1 MPNEKKSKGII
12 IVKNGRNPKAQK
24 TDKTVGVKDEKAVAD
39 DVVTEEKL
47 SKDIE
52 HKDNVICGD
61 DNQKEENMSQNID
74 NVCQNLEQ
82 NDKSIENPAPA
93 DGFIDGENDNASD
106 DISRQAAEEAA
117 DNNTEQA
124 AVEDN
129 KEGNGFEGT
138 VEESKP
144 SSDMF
149 SDVAEFF
156 GLSSQTLACEFGAFK
171 AQKLFKRI
179 NLLLVDPTI
188 SDEDL
193 KVRIRAAVNLGFE
206 SVTVTPSKL
215 KIARAVSNKKIHVRV
230 ALSYPFGGLSA
241 RTNLKM
247 IGWAKRE
254 KADGVELYFMPS
266 ELLNKRTRQII
277 KEWRQY
283 KKRAGKFSLFLG
295 VDATCFDNTGLK
307 SLAKIAKGAGVSG
320 VKVFCDGNTA
330 TKNSVDIKHTL
341 YDISNAFEDVVLEGA
356 FYSDD
361 VDLLMQ
367 AFKCGFD
374 KASSKSGI
382 ELSVKIKRF
391 LGCK

>member
-24 TDKTVGVKDEKAVAD
+24 ANKVDSVSVEEPVAD
-39 DVVTEEKL
+39 DVLTEEKL
-47 SKDIE
+47 IKDIE
-52 HKDNVICGD
+52 HKDNLICGD
-61 DNQKEENMSQNID
+61 NNQKEENVSQNID
-74 NVCQNLEQ
+74 NVYQNSEQ

-93 DGFIDGENDNASD
+93 DGFIDSENDNASD
-106 DISRQAAEEAA
+106 DISGQAAEEAA
-117 DNNTEQA
+117 DNNTALNVVDDRESDGDEET
-124 AVEDN
+124 VED
-129 KEGNGFEGT
+129 
-138 VEESKP
+138 SKP

-215 KIARAVSNKKIHVRV
+215 KIARSVSNKKIRVRV

-247 IGWAKRE
+247 IGWSKRE

-283 KKRAGKFSLFLG
+283 KKRAGKLTLFLG

-307 SLAKIAKGAGVSG
+307 SLAKIAKCAGVSG

-341 YDISNAFEDVVLEGA
+341 YDISNAFEDEVLEGA

>member
-24 TDKTVGVKDEKAVAD
+24 ANKVDSVSVEEPVAD
-39 DVVTEEKL
+39 DVLTEEKL
-47 SKDIE
+47 IKDIE
-52 HKDNVICGD
+52 HKDNLICGD
-61 DNQKEENMSQNID
+61 NNQKEENVSQNID
-74 NVCQNLEQ
+74 NVYQNSEQ

-93 DGFIDGENDNASD
+93 DGFIDSENDNASD
-106 DISRQAAEEAA
+106 DISGQAAEEAA
-117 DNNTEQA
+117 DNNTALNVVDDRESDGDEET
-124 AVEDN
+124 VED
-129 KEGNGFEGT
+129 
-138 VEESKP
+138 SKP

-215 KIARAVSNKKIHVRV
+215 KIARSVSNKKIRVRV

-247 IGWAKRE
+247 IGWSKRE

-283 KKRAGKFSLFLG
+283 KKRAGKLWLFLG

-341 YDISNAFEDVVLEGA
+341 YDISNAFEDELLEGA

>member
-24 TDKTVGVKDEKAVAD
+24 VDKTVGVKDEKAVAD

-47 SKDIE
+47 NEDIE
-52 HKDNVICGD
+52 HKDNLICGD

-74 NVCQNLEQ
+74 NVCQNSEQ
-82 NDKSIENPAPA
+82 NDKSIENLAPA
-93 DGFIDGENDNASD
+93 DGFIDSENDNESD
-106 DISRQAAEEAA
+106 DISG
-117 DNNTEQA
+117 QA

-129 KEGNGFEGT
+129 KEDNGFEGT
-138 VEESKP
+138 VEDSKA

-215 KIARAVSNKKIHVRV
+215 KIARAVSNRKINVRV

-247 IGWAKRE
+247 IGWSKRE

-283 KKRAGKFSLFLG
+283 KKRAGKLSLFLG

>member
-24 TDKTVGVKDEKAVAD
+24 VDKTVGVKDEKAVAD

-47 SKDIE
+47 IKDIE
-52 HKDNVICGD
+52 HKDNLICGD

-74 NVCQNLEQ
+74 NVYENSEQ

-93 DGFIDGENDNASD
+93 DGFIDSEKANASD
-106 DISRQAAEEAA
+106 DISGQAEEEAA
-117 DNNTEQA
+117 DNNTALNVVDDRES
-124 AVEDN
+124 D
-129 KEGNGFEGT
+129 GDEGT
-138 VEESKP
+138 VEDSKA
-144 SSDMF
+144 SNDMF

-247 IGWAKRE
+247 IGWSKRE

-283 KKRAGKFSLFLG
+283 KKRAGKLSLFLG

-341 YDISNAFEDVVLEGA
+341 YDISNAFEDEVLEGA

>member
-24 TDKTVGVKDEKAVAD
+24 AGKVDSVSVEEAVAD
-39 DVVTEEKL
+39 DVVTKEKL
-47 SKDIE
+47 SEDIE
-52 HKDNVICGD
+52 HKDNLICGD
-61 DNQKEENMSQNID
+61 NNQKEENMSQNID
-74 NVCQNLEQ
+74 NVYENSEQ
-82 NDKSIENPAPA
+82 NDKSIENSAPA
-93 DGFIDGENDNASD
+93 DGVFDSENDNASD
-106 DISRQAAEEAA
+106 DISGQAAEDAA
-117 DNNTEQA
+117 DNNTEQT

-129 KEGNGFEGT
+129 KEYNGFEGT
-138 VEESKP
+138 VEDSKP

-247 IGWAKRE
+247 IGWSKRE
-254 KADGVELYFMPS
+254 RADGVELYFMPS

-283 KKRAGKFSLFLG
+283 KKRAGKLSLFLG
-295 VDATCFDNTGLK
+295 VDGTCFDNTGLK

-341 YDISNAFEDVVLEGA
+341 YDISNAFEDEALEGA

-374 KASSKSGI
+374 KVSSKSGI

>member
-24 TDKTVGVKDEKAVAD
+24 VDKTVGVKDEKAVAD

-47 SKDIE
+47 IKDIE
-52 HKDNVICGD
+52 HKDNLICGD

-74 NVCQNLEQ
+74 NVYENSEQ

-93 DGFIDGENDNASD
+93 DGFIDSEKANASD
-106 DISRQAAEEAA
+106 DISGQAEEEAA
-117 DNNTEQA
+117 DNNTALNVVDDRES
-124 AVEDN
+124 D
-129 KEGNGFEGT
+129 GDEGT
-138 VEESKP
+138 VEDSKA
-144 SSDMF
+144 SNDMF

-247 IGWAKRE
+247 IGWSKRE

-283 KKRAGKFSLFLG
+283 KKRAGKLWLFLG
-295 VDATCFDNTGLK
+295 VDGTCFDNTGLK

-341 YDISNAFEDVVLEGA
+341 YDISNAFEDEVLEGA

-382 ELSVKIKRF
+382 ELSAKIKRF

>member
-24 TDKTVGVKDEKAVAD
+24 VDKVDSVSVEEPVAD

-52 HKDNVICGD
+52 HKDNLICDD
-61 DNQKEENMSQNID
+61 DNKKEENMSQNID
-74 NVCQNLEQ
+74 NVYENSEQ

-93 DGFIDGENDNASD
+93 DGVFDSENDNASD
-106 DISRQAAEEAA
+106 DISGQAAEEAA
-117 DNNTEQA
+117 DNNTAVNVVDDRESA
-124 AVEDN
+124 GDEETVED
-129 KEGNGFEGT
+129 
-138 VEESKP
+138 SKP
-144 SSDMF
+144 SSDIF

-215 KIARAVSNKKIHVRV
+215 KIARAVSNKKIRVRV
-230 ALSYPFGGLSA
+230 ALSFPFGGLSA

-283 KKRAGKFSLFLG
+283 KKRAGKLTLFLG

-341 YDISNAFEDVVLEGA
+341 YDISNAFEDEVLEGA

>member
-47 SKDIE
+47 SEDIE
-52 HKDNVICGD
+52 HKDNLICGD

-74 NVCQNLEQ
+74 NVYENSEQ

-93 DGFIDGENDNASD
+93 DGFIDSENDNASD
-106 DISRQAAEEAA
+106 DISGQAAEDAA
-117 DNNTEQA
+117 DNNIALNVVDDRES
-124 AVEDN
+124 D
-129 KEGNGFEGT
+129 GDEGT
-138 VEESKP
+138 VEDSKT

-247 IGWAKRE
+247 IGWSKRE

-266 ELLNKRTRQII
+266 ELLNKRARQII

-283 KKRAGKFSLFLG
+283 KKQAGKLSLFMG
-295 VDATCFDNTGLK
+295 VDGTCFDNTGLK

-341 YDISNAFEDVVLEGA
+341 YDISNAFEDEVLEGA

>member
-24 TDKTVGVKDEKAVAD
+24 ADKTVGVKDEKAVAD

-47 SKDIE
+47 IKDIE
-52 HKDNVICGD
+52 HKDNLICGD

-74 NVCQNLEQ
+74 NVYENSEQ

-93 DGFIDGENDNASD
+93 DGFIDSENDNASD
-106 DISRQAAEEAA
+106 DISGQAAEEAA

-129 KEGNGFEGT
+129 KEGNGFEGAF
-138 VEESKP
+138 EDSKTL
-144 SSDMF
+144 SDMF

-283 KKRAGKFSLFLG
+283 KKRAGKLWLFLG

-341 YDISNAFEDVVLEGA
+341 YDISNAFEDEILEGA

>member
-24 TDKTVGVKDEKAVAD
+24 ANKVDSVSVEEPVAD
-39 DVVTEEKL
+39 DVLTEEKL
-47 SKDIE
+47 IKDIE
-52 HKDNVICGD
+52 HKDNLICGD
-61 DNQKEENMSQNID
+61 NNQKEENVSQNID
-74 NVCQNLEQ
+74 NVYQNSEQ

-93 DGFIDGENDNASD
+93 DGFIDSENDNASD
-106 DISRQAAEEAA
+106 DISGQAAEEAA
-117 DNNTEQA
+117 DNNTALNVVDDRESDGDEET
-124 AVEDN
+124 VED
-129 KEGNGFEGT
+129 
-138 VEESKP
+138 SKP

-215 KIARAVSNKKIHVRV
+215 KIARSVSNKKIRVRV

-247 IGWAKRE
+247 IGWSKRE

-283 KKRAGKFSLFLG
+283 KKRAGKLTLFLG

-307 SLAKIAKGAGVSG
+307 SLAKIAKCAGVSG

-341 YDISNAFEDVVLEGA
+341 YDISNAFEDELLEGA

>member
-1 MPNEKKSKGII
+1 MPNKKKSKGII

-24 TDKTVGVKDEKAVAD
+24 ADKTVDVKDEKAVAD

-52 HKDNVICGD
+52 HKDNLICGD
-61 DNQKEENMSQNID
+61 NNQKEENMSQNID
-74 NVCQNLEQ
+74 NVYENSEQ

-93 DGFIDGENDNASD
+93 DGFIDSENDNASD
-106 DISRQAAEEAA
+106 DISGQAAEEAA

-129 KEGNGFEGT
+129 KEDNGFEVT
-138 VEESKP
+138 IEDSKP
-144 SSDMF
+144 SNDMF

-247 IGWAKRE
+247 IGWSKRE
-254 KADGVELYFMPS
+254 RADGVELYFMPS

-283 KKRAGKFSLFLG
+283 KKRAGKLSLFLG

-341 YDISNAFEDVVLEGA
+341 YDISNAFEDEILEGA

-374 KASSKSGI
+374 KVSSKSGI

>member
-24 TDKTVGVKDEKAVAD
+24 VGVKDEKAVAD

-47 SKDIE
+47 SEDIE
-52 HKDNVICGD
+52 QKDNLICCD

-74 NVCQNLEQ
+74 NVYENSEQ
-82 NDKSIENPAPA
+82 NDKSIENSAPA
-93 DGFIDGENDNASD
+93 DGFIDSENDNASD
-106 DISRQAAEEAA
+106 DVSGQAAEEAA
-117 DNNTEQA
+117 DNNTALNVVDDRES
-124 AVEDN
+124 D
-129 KEGNGFEGT
+129 GDEGT
-138 VEESKP
+138 VEDSKP

-215 KIARAVSNKKIHVRV
+215 KIARAVSNKKILVRV

-283 KKRAGKFSLFLG
+283 KKRAGKLWLFLG

-330 TKNSVDIKHTL
+330 TKNTVDIKHTL
-341 YDISNAFEDVVLEGA
+341 YDISNAFEDEVLEGA